1 MLSVSDQPAMA
12 STGKRPL
19 SGHLLAAPQGRRLV
33 GSLKDIMRE
42 VAAKHGM
49 APEQLLNA
57 CRKKPVALARN
68 EFYYRALAETERPIT
83 VIGMICRR
91 NHASVVSGAWR
102 HTLLKGLPPARKSR
116 SHWKR
121 FKRGA

>member
-1 MLSVSDQPAMA
+1 MLSVSDQPAMTA
-12 STGKRPL
+12 TSSP
-19 SGHLLAAPQGRRLV
+19 SQGRRLV
-33 GSLKDIMRE
+33 GSLHYLLLA
-42 VAAKHGM
+42 VATKHGM
-49 APEQLLNA
+49 TLKQLLSH

-68 EFYYRALAETERPIT
+68 EFYYRALAETKRPIT

-102 HTLLKGLPPARKSR
+102 HTLLNGLPPARKSR

-121 FKRGA
+121 FSAKRTD

>member
-1 MLSVSDQPAMA
+1 MLSVSDQPAMTA
-12 STGKRPL
+12 TSSP
-19 SGHLLAAPQGRRLV
+19 SQGRRLV
-33 GSLKDIMRE
+33 GILRD

-49 APEQLLNA
+49 TSEQLLSP

-68 EFYYRALAETERPIT
+68 EFYYRALAETDREIT

-102 HTLLKGLPPARKSR
+102 HTLLNGLPPARKSR

-121 FKRGA
+121 FTRGA